1 MTSGSLRERAGRDQL
16 LRIIGELDDGIIT
29 FEADGSLSYANARA
43 VAMHGVETP
52 EQLGASIDEYQS
64 RFALRY
70 RNGHLLTPDEFPVR
84 RVLAGERV
92 RDIIVEVSR
101 QNDIRHYTHV
111 VHGIHVPGERGG
123 SDFCVLIINDV
134 TEEFSAEKRFEQAF
148 AANPAPALICR
159 LGDHRFIK
167 VNDGFLQMTGY
178 HREAV
183 IGRSVY
189 EIDVFEGATNREHA
203 VGLLMEGRTIAQTEA
218 RLRLPGGGNKLV
230 IVAGQPIEIGRHGC
244 MLFTF
249 IDLEHRSKAEVAL
262 RQSEERFATAFRL
275 SPIPMLISTLAEHRI
290 LDANDAF
297 TREFGHERSGS
308 VGRSKADL
316 KLWTEAEARAIVE
329 SHLNHTGRVRS
340 VDVKLRTHEGRV
352 LNCLMS
358 SEGVTILDQRCV
370 LTVIQNVTLQRRSD
384 SQLTAAVESVMQDAS
399 WLGQKIVAKINSLA
413 DADKGDE
420 TSLAA
425 ADLSCR
431 ERQVL
436 ALVAQ
441 GATDKAIAGALKVSV
456 NTVKNHVRAL
466 YRKTGVNK
474 RAEAVV
480 WARHHG
486 ITNYVHERKQ
496 A

>member
-1 MTSGSLRERAGRDQL
+1 MTTGSLSERAGRDQL
-16 LRIIGELDDGIIT
+16 LRIISELDDGIIT
-29 FEADGSLSYANARA
+29 FEADGTLSYANANA
-43 VAMHGVETP
+43 LAMHGVEASD
-52 EQLGASIDEYQS
+52 QLGANIEEYQS
-64 RFALRY
+64 RFLLRY
-70 RNGHLLTPDEFPVR
+70 RNGHVLAPDEYPAR
-84 RVLAGERV
+84 RVLSRERIHDV
-92 RDIIVEVSR
+92 IVEVSR
-101 QNDIRHYTHV
+101 QNDIRHWTQV
-111 VHGIHVPGERGG
+111 VRGIHVPGE
-123 SDFCVLIINDV
+123 SDDLDLCVLILNDV

-159 LGDHRFIK
+159 IGDHRYIK
-167 VNDGFLQMTGY
+167 VNDGFLEMTGY
-178 HREAV
+178 RREAV

-189 EIDVFEGATNREHA
+189 EIDVLEGAKNREHA
-203 VGLLMEGRTIAQTEA
+203 VRLLMEGLTIPQTEA
-218 RLRLPGGGNKLV
+218 RLRLPGGGDKLV
-230 IVAGQPIEIGRHGC
+230 IVAGQPIEIGRHAC

-275 SPIPMLISTLAEHRI
+275 SPLPMLISTLAGHRI

-297 TREFGHERSGS
+297 TREFGHERAGA
-308 VGRSKADL
+308 VGCSKADL
-316 KLWTEAEARAIVE
+316 KLWTDVDSRTTFE
-329 SHLNHTGRVRS
+329 SQLNQTGRAHS
-340 VDVKLRTHEGRV
+340 VEVKLQTRDDKV
-352 LNCLMS
+352 LDCLMS
-358 SEGVTILDQRCV
+358 SEGVTILDERCV
-370 LTVIQNVTLQRRSD
+370 LTVIQDVTVQRRSD
-384 SQLTAAVESVMQDAS
+384 AQLVAAVESVMQDAS

-420 TSLAA
+420 ETLDA

-486 ITNYVHERKQ
+486 ITNYTFER
-496 A
+496 

>member
-1 MTSGSLRERAGRDQL
+1 MTSGSLREQAGRDQL

-29 FEADGSLSYANARA
+29 FEADGSLSYANATA
-43 VAMHGVETP
+43 LAMHGVEVL
-52 EQLGASIDEYQS
+52 EQLGAGIDEYQS
-64 RFALRY
+64 RFVLRY
-70 RNGHLLTPDEFPVR
+70 RNGHVLAPSEFLAR

-92 RDIIVEVSR
+92 HDVIVEVSR
-101 QNDIRHYTHV
+101 QNDIRHWTHV
-111 VHGIHVPGERGG
+111 VRGIHVPGERGAP
-123 SDFCVLIINDV
+123 DFCVLILDDV

-159 LGDHRFIK
+159 IGDHRYIK
-167 VNDGFLQMTGY
+167 VNDGFLEMTGY

-189 EIDVFEGATNREHA
+189 EIDVLEGAKNREHA
-203 VGLLMEGRTIAQTEA
+203 VGLLMEGYTIPQTEA
-218 RLRLPGGGNKLV
+218 RLRLPGGGDKLV
-230 IVAGQPIEIGRHGC
+230 IVAGQPIDVGRHAC

-249 IDLEHRSKAEVAL
+249 IDLEHRSKVEVAL

-297 TREFGHERSGS
+297 TREFGHERSGTI
-308 VGRSKADL
+308 GRSKADL
-316 KLWTEAEARAIVE
+316 KLWTDPETCALVE
-329 SHLNHTGRVRS
+329 QQLSQTGRVRS
-340 VDVKLRTHEGRV
+340 IDVKLRTHAGKV
-352 LNCLMS
+352 LDCLMS
-358 SEGVTILDQRCV
+358 SEGVTILDERCV
-370 LTVIQNVTLQRRSD
+370 LTVIQDITLQRRSD
-384 SQLTAAVESVMQDAS
+384 TQLAAAVESVMQDAS
-399 WLGQKIVAKINSLA
+399 WLAQKIVAKINSLA
-413 DADKGDE
+413 DGERDNGS
-420 TSLAA
+420 SLDA
-425 ADLSCR
+425 ADLSHR

-436 ALVAQ
+436 ALVAR

-486 ITNYVHERKQ
+486 ITNYIHERK
-496 A
+496 